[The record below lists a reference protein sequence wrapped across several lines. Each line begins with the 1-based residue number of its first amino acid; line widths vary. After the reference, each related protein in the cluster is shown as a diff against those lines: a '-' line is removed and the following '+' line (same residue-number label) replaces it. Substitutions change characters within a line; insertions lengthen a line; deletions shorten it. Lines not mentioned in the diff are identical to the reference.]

1 MKKQHLLMTEISR
14 KERKEAKDV
23 MLSVSETSHIL
34 YRLPPSGDPSAVAS
48 G

>member
-23 MLSVSETSHIL
+23 MLSVSEFI
-34 YRLPPSGDPSAVAS
+34 PSAVS
-48 G
+48 WNIS